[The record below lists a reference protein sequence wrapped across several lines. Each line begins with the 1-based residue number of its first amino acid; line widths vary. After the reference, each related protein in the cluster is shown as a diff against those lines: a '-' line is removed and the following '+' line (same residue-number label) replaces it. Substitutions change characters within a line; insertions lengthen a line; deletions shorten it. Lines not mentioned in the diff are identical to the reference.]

1 MKPGFHG
8 WPPSYLI
15 RYTPS
20 AYTMTGMTAA
30 NNTVL
35 AVTIPVAY
43 RTSPWASLA
52 RIGRTAIIGNDD
64 WTI

>member
-1 MKPGFHG
+1 MKITVFTRG
-8 WPPSYLI
+8 SSLI
-15 RYTPS
+15 LSYTPS

-35 AVTIPVAY
+35 AVTMPVAY

-52 RIGRTAIIGNDD
+52 RIGSTAMIGRED
-64 WTI
+64 WTM